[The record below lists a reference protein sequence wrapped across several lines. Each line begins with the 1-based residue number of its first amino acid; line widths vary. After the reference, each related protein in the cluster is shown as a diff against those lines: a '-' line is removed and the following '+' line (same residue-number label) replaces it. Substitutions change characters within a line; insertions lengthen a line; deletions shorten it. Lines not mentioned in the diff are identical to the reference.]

1 MLYVLTIQSPSSGCS
16 SCLFLCVIWGSNGSQ
31 VLQKFKI
38 KWNYATVTQTVSS
51 QYLIQKAKLGVLL
64 LWVFTSRIRSFFHQ
78 KNIPLFTLGT
88 KNKYV
93 HKIKLIKDCIFS
105 LKKNLKS
112 LVCLRILPLFSQCC
126 WAKWPSP
133 VSDELSCTPSTCQWM
148 VWYPAERY

>member
-16 SCLFLCVIWGSNGSQ
+16 SCLFLCVIWRSNGSQ
-31 VLQKFKI
+31 VLQKFRV
-38 KWNYATVTQTVSS
+38 KWNHATVTEIVRS

-78 KNIPLFTLGT
+78 KNISLFTLGT
-88 KNKYV
+88 KNKYTE
-93 HKIKLIKDCIFS
+93 L

-126 WAKWPSP
+126 WAKWPSL

-148 VWYPAERY
+148 GWYPAERY